1 MMIEP
6 QQFKVGDLVEERSV
20 HGYTARYIVLETR
33 QFPPTVPGELSV
45 TLPSRRY
52 TPTEKVVYT
61 LYTLWV
67 DSPGRYEQQKPGA
80 IDYLTGDDLN
90 EGKSVKWR
98 KL

>member
-6 QQFKVGDLVEERSV
+6 QQLKVGDIVEERSV

-33 QFPPTVPGELSV
+33 QFK
-45 TLPSRRY
+45 
-52 TPTEKVVYT
+52 PTEKVVYT

-67 DSPGRYEQQKPGA
+67 DSPGRNTRLKPGA

-90 EGKSVKWR
+90 EGKSVKW
-98 KL
+98 KIL

>member
-6 QQFKVGDLVEERSV
+6 QQLKVGDLVEERSV

-33 QFPPTVPGELSV
+33 QFK
-45 TLPSRRY
+45 
-52 TPTEKVVYT
+52 PTEKVVYT

-90 EGKSVKWR
+90 EGKSVKW
-98 KL
+98 KIL